1 MSFEGEV
8 FGPLGVICRNMC
20 IYACILGRRTP
31 TILNFS
37 QGSVPHKH
45 IPALGESLSSPT
57 AVCTGTRQETGL
69 SSWTGRWP
77 MASGTGLLVGLLGQ
91 LEKGLS

>member
-1 MSFEGEV
+1 MDPLESYAEICVSMHAFWEG
-8 FGPLGVICRNMC
+8 
-20 IYACILGRRTP
+20 RTP

-45 IPALGESLSSPT
+45 IPTLGESLSSPT

-77 MASGTGLLVGLLGQ
+77 MASGTDLLVGLLGQ